1 MYKSKA
7 IPQIQQT
14 NMVSIIQSFYIAKGI
29 DFNAFSGLFRKILAK
44 NTLLSR
50 DLFSILQCR
59 TNYLTCFEVS
69 NTKLIASQAPIILII
84 MEQDFLI
91 KIVVLALY
99 VGVLFLI
106 GIFASRRVKGMGD
119 YYVGGKNMGFWAVAF
134 SARATGES
142 GWLLIGLTGM
152 GAMAGYSSY
161 WVVVGELLGVIIS
174 WQFMAKRFKKRSDS
188 YGAMTIPD
196 YLQSHFKSTTHTLRI
211 IAASVLVIFI
221 VIYVASQIDVTGVA
235 FESMLGIDYRI
246 GALIGF
252 FIVLT
257 YIFIGGFVAAVW
269 SDLFQGLLMFFGLVL
284 LPIVVWFSM
293 DHGAGVTEGLNA
305 IDPTLTQVMGR
316 SPDKWMNLFTIL
328 GFSMIGLGFLG
339 SPQVYVRFMSIK
351 NVKEIDKGKWVAAVF
366 TLLTDAAAVTI
377 GILARIYFTK
387 EGQDPEAILGN
398 NGEDVLSMITES
410 FLPTL
415 LVAVFIAIVLSAIMS
430 TIDSLL
436 ILASSAITRDFYQKI
451 FRPKIKDQDLTKI
464 SRIATIIMA
473 FTALLIAIIMD
484 YVSPGRQIFWVIIF
498 GWSGIAAT
506 FCPVMILS
514 LFWKGYSE
522 KGAMASM
529 ISGFVSVILFNFVLK
544 ELPSIGQYFVALDV
558 LAPSF
563 AVAMIVGVIVSKIYP
578 PRPEALKMIKEIDE
592 KPDEE

>member
-1 MYKSKA
+1 M
-7 IPQIQQT
+7 
-14 NMVSIIQSFYIAKGI
+14 M
-29 DFNAFSGLFRKILAK
+29 D
-44 NTLLSR
+44 
-50 DLFSILQCR
+50 
-59 TNYLTCFEVS
+59 
-69 NTKLIASQAPIILII
+69 
-84 MEQDFLI
+84 QDFVI
-91 KIVVLALY
+91 KISVLALY

-106 GIFASRRVKGMGD
+106 GILASRRIKGMSD
-119 YYVGGKNMGFWAVAF
+119 YYVGGKKMGFWAVAF

-152 GAMAGYSSY
+152 GAMAGFSGY
-161 WVVVGELLGVIIS
+161 WVVVGELLGVIVS

-188 YGAMTIPD
+188 YGAITIPD
-196 YLQSHFKSTTHTLRI
+196 YLQSHFKSTTNTLRI
-211 IAASVLVIFI
+211 VAASILVIFI

-235 FESMLGIDYRI
+235 FKSMLGIDYRL

-293 DHGAGVTEGLNA
+293 DHGAGVIEGLYA

-316 SPDKWMNLFTIL
+316 SSDPWMNLFTIL

-351 NVKEIDKGKWVAAVF
+351 DVAEIDKGKWVAAIF

-377 GILARIYFTK
+377 GILGRLYFTK
-387 EGQDPEAILGN
+387 SGDDPEAILGN

-451 FRPKIKDQDLTKI
+451 FRPQLKDKDLTKI
-464 SRIATIIMA
+464 SRVSTIIMA
-473 FTALLIAIIMD
+473 FSALIIAMIMN
-484 YVSPGRQIFWVIIF
+484 YVSPDRQVFWVIIF

-506 FCPVMILS
+506 FCPVIILS

-522 KGAMASM
+522 KGAIASM
-529 ISGFVSVILFNFVLK
+529 IAGFVSVILFNFVFK
-544 ELPSIGQYFVALDV
+544 EMDGVGEYFVALDV

-563 AVAMIVGVIVSKIYP
+563 AVAMIAGYIVSKLYP
-578 PRPEALKMIKEIDE
+578 PRAEAVKMIEEIDSSN
-592 KPDEE
+592 